1 MCLIK
6 FHFTISFVNIMI
18 FPYYNSYL
26 GQSKNKPK
34 KTMGE
39 SHSWAEQRKKK
50 TPTRTERNFV
60 PDRFHY
66 KCKLLH
72 VNSVEKKKKKKL
84 QSQELKPFHKGKV
97 MGALVGT
104 YEEKL
109 SE

>member
-1 MCLIK
+1 
-6 FHFTISFVNIMI
+6 
-18 FPYYNSYL
+18 
-26 GQSKNKPK
+26 
-34 KTMGE
+34 MGE

-50 TPTRTERNFV
+50 KPTRTERNFV

-72 VNSVEKKKKKKL
+72 VNSVEKKRKEKKKKKKL